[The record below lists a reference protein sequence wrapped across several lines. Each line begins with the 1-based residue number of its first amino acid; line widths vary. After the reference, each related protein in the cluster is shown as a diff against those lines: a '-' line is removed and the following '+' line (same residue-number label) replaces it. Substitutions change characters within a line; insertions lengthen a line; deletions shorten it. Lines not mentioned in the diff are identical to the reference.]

1 MSMSPVRMK
10 VQLEACPELTSEA
23 NLFRSDK
30 ELIEY
35 KFPAVR
41 VLTLP
46 IAIAAS
52 ALDCVI
58 TVKND
63 VCIGFVVTP
72 ICIWDKIPPI
82 IASSAYNPLSLSR
95 YNIPLDIYEFIP
107 LLFKNAKSSL
117 MRE

>member
-1 MSMSPVRMK
+1 MNLCSSVPIGMYPGELAMSMSPVRIK

-35 KFPAVR
+35 KLPAVR

-52 ALDCVI
+52 ALD
-58 TVKND
+58 
-63 VCIGFVVTP
+63 
-72 ICIWDKIPPI
+72 
-82 IASSAYNPLSLSR
+82 
-95 YNIPLDIYEFIP
+95 
-107 LLFKNAKSSL
+107 
-117 MRE
+117 

>member
-35 KFPAVR
+35 KLPAVR

-46 IAIAAS
+46 MAIAAS
-52 ALDCVI
+52 ALD
-58 TVKND
+58 
-63 VCIGFVVTP
+63 
-72 ICIWDKIPPI
+72 
-82 IASSAYNPLSLSR
+82 
-95 YNIPLDIYEFIP
+95 
-107 LLFKNAKSSL
+107 
-117 MRE
+117 

>member
-1 MSMSPVRMK
+1 M
-10 VQLEACPELTSEA
+10 
-23 NLFRSDK
+23 
-30 ELIEY
+30 EY
-35 KFPAVR
+35 TFPAVS
-41 VLTLP
+41 VSTP
-46 IAIAAS
+46 EIAIAS
-52 ALDCVI
+52 LALIWVI
-58 TVKND
+58 TVRKS
-63 VCIGFVVTP
+63 VATCLVVTP

>member
-1 MSMSPVRMK
+1 MYPGELAMSMSPVRMK
-10 VQLEACPELTSEA
+10 VQLDACPELTSEA

-58 TVKND
+58 TVRKL
-63 VCIGFVVTP
+63 VATCLVVTP
-72 ICIWDKIPPI
+72 TPICVSSPPVV
-82 IASSAYNPLSLSR
+82 ASSA
-95 YNIPLDIYEFIP
+95 
-107 LLFKNAKSSL
+107 
-117 MRE
+117 

>member
-1 MSMSPVRMK
+1 MNLCSSVPIGMYPGELAMSMSPVRMK

-58 TVKND
+58 TVRKL
-63 VCIGFVVTP
+63 VATCLVVTP
-72 ICIWDKIPPI
+72 TPICVSNPPVV
-82 IASSAYNPLSLSR
+82 ASSA
-95 YNIPLDIYEFIP
+95 
-107 LLFKNAKSSL
+107 
-117 MRE
+117 